1 MRIAVICFCL
11 LGMAYALPVKH
22 ADSGSSEEKQL
33 YHKHPDALATWL
45 NPDPSQKQNLLTPQN
60 AMSSEEKDDLKQETL
75 PSKSIESHDHMDD
88 IDEDEDDDH
97 VDNQDSNES
106 DDADHPDDSHHSD
119 ESHQSD
125 ESDEVTVY
133 PTEDA
138 ATTVF
143 TEVVPTVETYDGRGD
158 SVAYRLKRSKSKM
171 FHVSNAQYPGA
182 SEEDLSSHV
191 DSEDLDDTPRA
202 IPVAQH
208 LNVPSDWDSQEKDSH
223 DVSQVD
229 DHSVE
234 TQSHEQARQ
243 YKREAN
249 DNSVEHSHSIDSQ
262 ESSKV
267 SQESQS
273 REFRSHEDKLAIEPK
288 SEEDE
293 EHRQLRVSHELD
305 STSSEIN

>member
-22 ADSGSSEEKQL
+22 ADSGSSEEKQ
-33 YHKHPDALATWL
+33 
-45 NPDPSQKQNLLTPQN
+45 N

-75 PSKSIESHDHMDD
+75 PSKSIESHDHVDD

-143 TEVVPTVETYDGRGD
+143 TEVVPTVEIYDGRGD